1 MYNHAKLS
9 NETLRAISNIAAT
22 GANRCE
28 IFPVAVGY
36 TVARLLSIPTE
47 KVEDISTYYRLNATS
62 TILSFLDSINECLP
76 FNTRSGREA
85 VEAFYLHR
93 YYSLY
98 PLAIPLALRKDHGLC
113 DFFGLSKIF
122 SDDTLCLIEKESEKL
137 TNLVNAL
144 TLVVNDLNAAVIQRA
159 TELAIEQES
168 DKHVAQ

>member
-9 NETLRAISNIAAT
+9 NETLRAISNVAAT
-22 GANRCE
+22 GSNRCE

-47 KVEDISTYYRLNATS
+47 KVDDVSAYYRLNATL
-62 TILSFLDSINECLP
+62 TVLSLLDSINECLP
-76 FNTRSGREA
+76 FDTRKAREI

-113 DFFGLSKIF
+113 DFFGLSKVF
-122 SDDTLCLIEKESEKL
+122 SDGTLCLVEKESEKL

-144 TLVVNDLNAAVIQRA
+144 TLIVNDLNAAAIQRA
-159 TELAIEQES
+159 AAQGVEQES